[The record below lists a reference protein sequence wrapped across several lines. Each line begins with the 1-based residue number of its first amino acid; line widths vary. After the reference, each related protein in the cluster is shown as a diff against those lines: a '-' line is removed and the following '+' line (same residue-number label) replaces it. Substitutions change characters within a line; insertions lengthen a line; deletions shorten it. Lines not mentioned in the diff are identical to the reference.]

1 MKKIYALLLTLPAL
15 LFAQNETL
23 TLEQA
28 WKIALQENPTEQ
40 IALARMQQA
49 EARYNQARSS
59 YQPRLGLTAGGS
71 RVEYADNR
79 QSFSSTGESSA
90 ELYEAGL
97 QATWLLWDSGTRKNQ
112 VAAARYLSEASG
124 AALLDSRE
132 QLLAE
137 VGRAFTAAQLARANL
152 RIAEAD
158 VEFQS
163 RQLENSIRKEQAG
176 LDSRTDRLN
185 FEIRKLGAEN
195 TSVQQQAA
203 FESAMAALGALLGQP
218 TDQPLPTPVTLKPED
233 DSLPKEIPDVDTL
246 WKQARETLPALEQAA
261 LQVEAA
267 RAQVNAF
274 KGEYGPD
281 LSAFGNLSADRED
294 DPAFSSG
301 DLGNAVG
308 LQISWDLWT
317 GDARKQQVIE
327 ADAQLR
333 ETQAQARQVQ
343 LQAIAVIQQVHSE
356 YLAAVK
362 AETLSER
369 SFDLSRENRDLVEAS
384 YQAGRETLLRLNEAQ
399 RDFNNAGSRY
409 VASRLQ
415 RQLAWIRLQQATGTL
430 RNQVETN

>member
-281 LSAFGNLSADRED
+281 LSAFGNLRADRED

-301 DLGNAVG
+301 DLGNA
-308 LQISWDLWT
+308 
-317 GDARKQQVIE
+317 VIE